1 MTGFSIGPPKRCSPS
16 FHRVNRQPPRQLL
29 QPNAFAF
36 SCTGF
41 PQRGHTASAT
51 GCATEPEELPEIDF
65 HLTRPFLFAIESYD
79 GTVLFIGTIT
89 APVIEE

>member
-1 MTGFSIGPPKRCSPS
+1 M
-16 FHRVNRQPPRQLL
+16 
-29 QPNAFAF
+29 
-36 SCTGF
+36 
-41 PQRGHTASAT
+41 
-51 GCATEPEELPEIDF
+51 EPEELPEIDF